1 MGRELK
7 AEHKGIWLG
16 THNHSIKGII
26 YSIRRLMQADE
37 LYTKELSKTYNI
49 SSTQLNCLI
58 ALFERGPMP
67 ISRIAELIMV
77 NSSTV
82 TGTLDRLEKKGL
94 VKRSRISE
102 DRRIITIGLTENGRI
117 MAEHAPPPIQQ
128 KIVDGL
134 NRLSEEEIHEIAGM
148 LIRLTSMLDGQDIE
162 ATSAV

>member
-1 MGRELK
+1 M
-7 AEHKGIWLG
+7 G
-16 THNHSIKGII
+16 THDVSIREII
-26 YSIRRLMQADE
+26 YSIRRLMQAGE

-58 ALFERGPMP
+58 VLFEKGAMP

-102 DRRIITIGLTENGRI
+102 DRRIIIIELTENGRI
-117 MAEHAPPPIQQ
+117 LAEHAPPPIQQ
-128 KIVDGL
+128 KIIDGL
-134 NRLSEEEIHEIAGM
+134 NRLSEEEIHEIAGI
-148 LIRLTSMLDGQDIE
+148 LIRLTSMLDAQDIE
-162 ATSAV
+162 ATSAA